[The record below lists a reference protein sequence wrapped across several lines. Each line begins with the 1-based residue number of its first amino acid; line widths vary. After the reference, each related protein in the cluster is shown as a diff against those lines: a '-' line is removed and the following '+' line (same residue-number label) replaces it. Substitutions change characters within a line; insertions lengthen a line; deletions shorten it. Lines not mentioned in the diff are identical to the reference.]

1 MWPLLTNVGMMC
13 SHDRADEE
21 YFPFRVKE
29 TTDCLLCA
37 VDMFS
42 QGGREYLC
50 FTNEGIRVHRSQLT
64 CSGQTVN
71 SGARMQGRGVY

>member
-29 TTDCLLCA
+29 TIDCLLCA

-42 QGGREYLC
+42 QGEESTSASQMRGLE
-50 FTNEGIRVHRSQLT
+50 FTE
-64 CSGQTVN
+64 VN
-71 SGARMQGRGVY
+71 